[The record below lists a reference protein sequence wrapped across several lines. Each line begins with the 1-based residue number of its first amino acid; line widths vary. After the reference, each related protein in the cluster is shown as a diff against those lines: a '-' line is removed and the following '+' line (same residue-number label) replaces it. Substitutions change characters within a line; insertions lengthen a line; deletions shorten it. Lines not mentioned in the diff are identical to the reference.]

1 MQSKAPPTRH
11 IRFNAKGAGSRSSLA
26 MSGAGKPQHWRALQ
40 AENGWKR
47 APVLGFVFLL
57 GGLLPDTTG

>member
-1 MQSKAPPTRH
+1 
-11 IRFNAKGAGSRSSLA
+11 

-57 GGLLPDTTG
+57 GGFVPDTTG